1 MKNSLIFGLAIGC
14 IFLNE
19 ISAASA
25 QAQLFCLSL
34 RFQTATTKVLGQT
47 YSLDFASDP
56 SAATPN
62 GELFPLFNPEQP
74 SHGTYFLMHDPTLG
88 DLSGTLAIEIPPNVD
103 ANLNGFC
110 DFFESSQTVET
121 VTNDSQTVTVPRP
134 TNARQF
140 WRARGL

>member
-1 MKNSLIFGLAIGC
+1 MKNSLIFMLATGC

-19 ISAASA
+19 VSAASA
-25 QAQLFCLSL
+25 QARLFCLSL

-47 YSLDFASDP
+47 YSLDFASDL

-88 DLSGTLAIEIPPNVD
+88 DLSGTLAIDIPPNVD
-103 ANLNGFC
+103 ANLDGFS
-110 DFFESSQTVET
+110 DFLS
-121 VTNDSQTVTVPRP
+121 PAKRLK
-134 TNARQF
+134 R
-140 WRARGL
+140 